1 MATKSNVFDVDT
13 IKPRK
18 GNDLDISDNGHLK
31 MNPKVENV
39 NYDKKAKEGTF
50 ASRKMR
56 SIGSTFDYFILKTD
70 GSIAFRIADHVNL
83 KGGVEVTAFAAETY
97 PNEDEE

>member
-18 GNDLDISDNGHLK
+18 GNELDISDSGHLK

-56 SIGSTFDYFILKTD
+56 SIGNIFDYFILKTD
-70 GSIAFRIADHVNL
+70 GSIALRIADHVNL
-83 KGGVEVTAFAAETY
+83 KGGVEVTAFPQEAY
-97 PNEDEE
+97 PKDEE

>member
-18 GNDLDISDNGHLK
+18 GNELDISDSGHLK

-50 ASRKMR
+50 ASRIKCVL
-56 SIGSTFDYFILKTD
+56 SVTSLTILYL
-70 GSIAFRIADHVNL
+70 RLMVQL
-83 KGGVEVTAFAAETY
+83 R
-97 PNEDEE
+97 

>member
-1 MATKSNVFDVDT
+1 MATKTAKYDVDT
-13 IKPRK
+13 IKARK
-18 GNDLDISDNGHLK
+18 GNGLDISDSGHLK
-31 MNPKVENV
+31 MNPKVENA

-83 KGGVEVTAFAAETY
+83 KGGVEVTAFPQEVY
-97 PNEDEE
+97 PRDEE